1 MLSIL
6 SQVMGDRDAI
16 CRELRARFLTIWRR
30 EQLVSLVSYALAERL
45 VEQNIGL
52 FRRQLTREE
61 LLRFV
66 DHAARMS

>member
-1 MLSIL
+1 
-6 SQVMGDRDAI
+6 MGDRDAI